1 MVKLS
6 PKNKLMQNFRSR
18 FPALLSVAIVFL
30 VSAVSLADESTLYK
44 AGKVYTMD
52 GEPLSPGQVLVV
64 DGKISAVGE
73 TIDLGDL
80 DPQVVDLGD
89 ESVLMPGL
97 VDAYSQSALDAS
109 GRNEMSDE
117 VTPDFL
123 VSNAVDWDQAALRRQ
138 REQGTTTMCVCPGTQ
153 NVFSGISAII
163 KTREHD
169 AAMLNGDGP
178 LLATMCSD
186 PSRGNQARA
195 RPDSVFVRQPTNRMG
210 VVWILRSTFDK
221 SQREDQASNKKLE
234 PVRQVL
240 KGERPVMMVCR
251 LSYDMTSVATL
262 ADEFGFSPI
271 LVGGQETYKVR
282 ETIAELNYP
291 VILQRTSVDQVI
303 GAEGSELVWNQPGVL
318 ADAGI
323 TFALSG
329 NDLLEQAR
337 FAHRHGLDAEQ
348 ALAAV
353 TSTPAAL
360 LGLEK
365 RVGSIQV
372 GADADLIVLNGEPLE
387 MTTSIR
393 QVIVDGES
401 CHQDKE

>member
-1 MVKLS
+1 
-6 PKNKLMQNFRSR
+6 
-18 FPALLSVAIVFL
+18 
-30 VSAVSLADESTLYK
+30 
-44 AGKVYTMD
+44 
-52 GEPLSPGQVLVV
+52 
-64 DGKISAVGE
+64 
-73 TIDLGDL
+73 
-80 DPQVVDLGD
+80 
-89 ESVLMPGL
+89 
-97 VDAYSQSALDAS
+97 
-109 GRNEMSDE
+109 
-117 VTPDFL
+117 
-123 VSNAVDWDQAALRRQ
+123 
-138 REQGTTTMCVCPGTQ
+138 
-153 NVFSGISAII
+153 
-163 KTREHD
+163 
-169 AAMLNGDGP
+169 
-178 LLATMCSD
+178 
-186 PSRGNQARA
+186 
-195 RPDSVFVRQPTNRMG
+195 MG